1 MAHSLRGPLRRAGF
15 AVVLALAAAAAAA
28 QSDDPHAACSAVGW
42 VPRDVLERP
51 VPLRTGIG
59 RTHEALTGASAEAQ
73 AFHDQGLAY
82 LHSYVWIEAGRSF
95 NQALRLDPKL
105 ALSWVGLS
113 RVYSGL
119 EDQKAARAA
128 WQKAEAQAAS
138 VSDKERRKI
147 AARGAH
153 LHALEDLGN
162 VEKHTAY
169 KRALDEA
176 LAADMDD
183 VELWLWRGTAEERNA
198 AGRGQR
204 GGAASVAFY
213 RQALAVSPDHF
224 AAHHYLVH
232 SYETIGRIAE
242 ALVHGE
248 RYATLSEQVP
258 HARHMWAHDLRRVGR
273 VEDAIVEFERAHAL
287 ETAYYKA
294 EGLSEDLD
302 WHRPHNLDL
311 LATCHQHQG
320 RLRKTEDVMR
330 ERGRLRPVMA
340 GTEFNGKAWPG
351 FLLATGRYPEALAAA
366 REMGRGRWVSTRA
379 VAHALEG
386 HALLALGRAQ
396 EADAALA
403 AAEKLLAEVPPGSSS
418 PSYVSRSSV
427 EPYVLGLRGEV
438 LLRRGQLAP
447 ARELL
452 KDVQR
457 RIRAVPGPDAW
468 TEALFRLEEIARSA
482 REAGDWEL
490 AAYTAD
496 QMRDHDPAYGGT
508 HYALG
513 RVAEQAGDG
522 ARARAAYDEAV
533 RLWSRADED
542 LPQLRQA
549 RDRRDALAARAAAAA
564 VTPGAS
570 EQTGSAPQK

>member
-1 MAHSLRGPLRRAGF
+1 MKS
-15 AVVLALAAAAAAA
+15 LALAAVGLAAFAVAAPA
-28 QSDDPHAACSAVGW
+28 QDDPHAACAAVGW
-42 VPRDVLERP
+42 VPREVLERP
-51 VPLRTGIG
+51 LPLRAGIG
-59 RTHEALTGASAEAQ
+59 RTHEDVTTSSPEAQ

-119 EDQKAARAA
+119 EDQAAARAA
-128 WQKAEAQAAS
+128 WAKADAS
-138 VSDKERRKI
+138 RDGVSEKERRKI
-147 AARGAH
+147 ALRGTH
-153 LHALEDLGN
+153 LDAIEDLASAA
-162 VEKHTAY
+162 KHAAY

-183 VELWLWRGTAEERNA
+183 VELWLLRGTAEERNA

-232 SYETIGRIAE
+232 SYETIGHISQ
-242 ALVHGE
+242 ALAHGE
-248 RYATLSEQVP
+248 AYARLAAQVP

-273 VEDAIVEFERAHAL
+273 VEDAIAEFEKAHAL
-287 ETAYYKA
+287 ETAYYEA

-320 RLRKTEDVMR
+320 RMRKTEAVMR
-330 ERGRLRPVMA
+330 ERGRLRPVLP

-351 FLLATGRYPEALAAA
+351 FLLSTGRYDEALAAA
-366 REMGRGRWVSTRA
+366 RAMAEGKWVSTRA
-379 VAHALEG
+379 VGHALAG
-386 HALLALGRAQ
+386 HALLALGRAA

-403 AAEKLLAEVPPGSSS
+403 RAESLLAEVPPGGGTV
-418 PSYVSRSSV
+418 SYVGRTSV

-438 LLRRGQLAP
+438 LLRRGQRAE
-447 ARELL
+447 ARLLL
-452 KDVQR
+452 KDVQK

-468 TEALFRLEEIARSA
+468 TEALFRLEEIARAA
-482 REAGDWEL
+482 RGAGDWEL
-490 AAYTAD
+490 AAYTAE
-496 QMRDHDPAYGGT
+496 QMRDHDPAYAGT

-513 RVAEQAGDG
+513 RVAEQTGDA

-533 RLWSRADED
+533 HLWSAADPDLAELREARA
-542 LPQLRQA
+542 
-549 RDRRDALAARAAAAA
+549 RRDALF
-564 VTPGAS
+564 
-570 EQTGSAPQK
+570 GSAPLPPAGAGAR

>member
-1 MAHSLRGPLRRAGF
+1 MRRWLRRARQGVF
-15 AVVLALAAAAAAA
+15 AGSLALVAAAVAA
-28 QSDDPHAACSAVGW
+28 QGEDPHAACAAVGW

-59 RTHEALTGASAEAQ
+59 RTHEAVTGASAEAQ

-95 NQALRLDPKL
+95 NQALRLDSKL

-128 WQKAEAQAAS
+128 WKKADDLAAG
-138 VSDKERRKI
+138 VSEKERRKI

-153 LHALEDLGN
+153 LDALEDLGN
-162 VEKHTAY
+162 VEKHAAY
-169 KRALDEA
+169 RRALDEA
-176 LAADMDD
+176 LAADMND

-204 GGAASVAFY
+204 GGPASVAFY

-232 SYETIGRIAE
+232 SYETIGRIDE
-242 ALVHGE
+242 ALFHGE
-248 RYATLSEQVP
+248 RYATLSAQVP

-273 VEDAIVEFERAHAL
+273 VQDAIAEFEKAHEL
-287 ETAYYKA
+287 ETAYYTT

-320 RLRKTEDVMR
+320 RLRKTEEVMR
-330 ERGRLRPVMA
+330 ERGRLRPVLA
-340 GTEFNGKAWPG
+340 GTEFNGKAWTG
-351 FLLATGRYPEALAAA
+351 FLLATGRYQEALAAA
-366 REMGRGRWVSTRA
+366 RELGKGRWVSSRA
-379 VAHALEG
+379 VGEALAG
-386 HALLALGRAQ
+386 HALLALGRVS
-396 EADAALA
+396 EAEAALRS
-403 AAEKLLAEVPPGSSS
+403 AEALLAEVPPGSSTV
-418 PSYVSRSSV
+418 SYVSRSSV
-427 EPYVLGLRGEV
+427 EPYVQGLQGEV
-438 LLRRGQLAP
+438 LLRRGERAA

-452 KDVQR
+452 KDVQK

-468 TEALFRLEEIARSA
+468 MEALFRLEEIARLA

-490 AAYTAD
+490 VAYTAE

-508 HYALG
+508 QYVLAL
-513 RVAEQAGDG
+513 VAEQSGQAEE
-522 ARARAAYDEAV
+522 ARAAYDEAI
-533 RLWSRADED
+533 RLWAQADPD
-542 LPQLRQA
+542 LPALRQA
-549 RDRRDALAARAAAAA
+549 RERRNALAGALDRRAGPSSR
-564 VTPGAS
+564 
-570 EQTGSAPQK
+570 